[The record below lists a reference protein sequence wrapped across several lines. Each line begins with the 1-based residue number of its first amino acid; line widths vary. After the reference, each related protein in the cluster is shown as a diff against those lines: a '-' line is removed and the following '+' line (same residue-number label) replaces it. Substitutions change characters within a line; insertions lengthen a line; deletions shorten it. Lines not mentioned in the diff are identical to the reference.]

1 MNIKINLKEDFINLL
16 KLEMDSL
23 GIKYHKS
30 KPIDYQYL
38 NYLRKQKVPP
48 VTKVYNTPQ
57 LFAFYKYK
65 DKIEEIIRALENNID
80 LSSKLSTLSINSKIQ
95 DKMLNFFN
103 IYHFHL
109 GDIPHKTRPSFVE
122 RTEDLLFVYFHKKKA
137 YILGVFPHPKEWL
150 ADNWAKIIYN
160 NWPDLFSTFELK
172 GFSNDNKHSN
182 KDTIKLRKSGINTT
196 INMNGKSYI
205 PLNFGVTTS
214 GIKIEDV
221 IFMDKFYQRI
231 GYLESI
237 LKNNLELHLKER
249 LSKDIFMDFFTS
261 NDNIEIKFKSFENYD
276 ILISIK
282 NTKICLNMTYIN
294 ILK

>member
-1 MNIKINLKEDFINLL
+1 MNIEINFKEDFINLL

-38 NYLRKQKVPP
+38 NYLRKRRVPT
-48 VTKVYNTPQ
+48 VNKVYNTPQ

-65 DKIEEIIRALENNID
+65 DKIDEIIRALENNID
-80 LSSKLSTLSINSKIQ
+80 LSSKLSRLSINSKTQ

-109 GDIPHKTRPSFVE
+109 GDNPHKTDPSFVE
-122 RTEDLLFVYFHKKKA
+122 RTEDLLFIYFHEKKA
-137 YILGVFPHPKEWL
+137 YILGIFPHPKEWL
-150 ADNWAKIIYN
+150 VDNWFKIIYN
-160 NWPDLFSTFELK
+160 NWSTLLSTFELK
-172 GFSNDNKHSN
+172 GFSNNNKRSSE
-182 KDTIKLRKSGINTT
+182 DIIKLRKAGINTP
-196 INMNGKSYI
+196 ININEKSYI

-214 GIKIEDV
+214 GIRIEDV
-221 IFMDKFYQRI
+221 IFLNKFYKI
-231 GYLESI
+231 IEYLESI

-249 LSKDIFMDFFTS
+249 LSKDIFIEFFIS
-261 NDNIEIKFKSFENYD
+261 KDNIKIKFESFENYN

-282 NTKICLNMTYIN
+282 NSVMCLNMTYIN